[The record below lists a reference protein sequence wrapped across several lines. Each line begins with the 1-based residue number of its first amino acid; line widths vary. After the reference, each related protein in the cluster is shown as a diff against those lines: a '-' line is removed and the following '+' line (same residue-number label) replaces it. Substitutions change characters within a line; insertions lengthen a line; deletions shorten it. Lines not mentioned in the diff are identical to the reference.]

1 MKAIIAIVSVL
12 VFGFCGWICW
22 IALQKHETWV
32 APEISGTV
40 MQLEGE
46 GLPIVGVEVTAENS
60 ETEVR
65 RAVTDEMGR
74 FRFPAVLQMKRG
86 GLPGD
91 RCFWTTVS
99 VVDTAGRKLDYRAG
113 VCSGELSGRRPS
125 KKVSLTFR
133 LAEVGS
139 DQFSTVDDGWRKG
152 TGRVDGM

>member
-1 MKAIIAIVSVL
+1 MKAIFAIISFL
-12 VFGFCGWICW
+12 VFGFCSWNFW
-22 IALQKHETWV
+22 IASQKHETWV

-40 MQLEGE
+40 MHLEGE
-46 GLPIVGVEVTAENS
+46 RPPVVGVEVTAENS

-65 RAVTDEMGR
+65 RAITDEMGR

-91 RCFWTTVS
+91 PCYWTTVS
-99 VVDTAGRKLDYRAG
+99 VVDAAGRKLDYRAG
-113 VCSGELSGRRPS
+113 VCGGELSVRRPS

-139 DQFSTVDDGWRKG
+139 DQFSTVDDGWRKR
-152 TGRVDGM
+152 TGRVDGT

>member
-1 MKAIIAIVSVL
+1 MKATFAIVSLL
-12 VFGFCGWICW
+12 VFGFCGWTCW
-22 IALQKHETWV
+22 KALQKHETWV
-32 APEISGTV
+32 APDIRGAV

-46 GLPIVGVEVTAENS
+46 SLPIVGVEVTAENS

-65 RAVTDEMGR
+65 RATTDEMGR
-74 FRFPAVLQMKRG
+74 FQFPAVLQLKPA

-99 VVDTAGRKLDYRAG
+99 VVTPAGRKLDYRAG
-113 VCSGELSGRRPS
+113 VCGGELSVRRPS

-139 DQFSTVDDGWRKG
+139 DQFSTVDDGWRKR
-152 TGRVDGM
+152 TGRVDGT